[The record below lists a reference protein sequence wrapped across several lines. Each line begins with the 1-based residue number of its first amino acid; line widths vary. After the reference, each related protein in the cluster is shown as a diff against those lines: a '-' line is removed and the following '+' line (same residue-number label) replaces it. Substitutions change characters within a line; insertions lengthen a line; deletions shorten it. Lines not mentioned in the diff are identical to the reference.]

1 MTRSPEVPEIDV
13 TATVTRLDEGA
24 VLLDVRE
31 VVEWEAGHVESAVH
45 IPLGELG
52 ARHSELTSDAL
63 LLVICRSGGRSADAT
78 RALRGAGYDAHN
90 VAGGM
95 KAWVKA
101 GQPIEPASGFVA

>member
-1 MTRSPEVPEIDV
+1 MTDSAQVPEIDV
-13 TATVTRLDEGA
+13 TEVTTQLGTGA

-31 VVEWEAGHVESAVH
+31 PLEWEAGHVASAVH

-52 ARHSELTSDAL
+52 VRYTELTPDAA
-63 LLVICRSGGRSADAT
+63 LLVICRSGSRSADAT

-101 GQPIEPASGFVA
+101 GQPIEPESGFVA